1 MRICI
6 LFLSSILYCLNVFS
20 ASKSVVQK
28 TVRMGDVVYID
39 QHGSLIQV
47 DMKRVTVKP
56 KTGALDKNIE
66 PLLSNKLGYFTLQV
80 PDGVLVE
87 DYVNELT
94 RTGDYETVEY
104 IGMGTFD
111 FAPND
116 ALAGNQWHLNKINMN
131 DAWAI
136 TTGDSNVKVA
146 IIDTGVD
153 FSHPDLGY
161 GYDSYSNVDV
171 GLGWDYTNSV
181 AYSSPVH
188 PHGTFV
194 AGFVGAKTNNSIGIA
209 GISGGNY
216 SKGVSIISYCVA
228 NSSPFSTVYIPSAIV
243 AAVDAGAKVINKT

>member
-6 LFLSSILYCLNVFS
+6 LFLSSFLCCLNAFS
-20 ASKSVVQK
+20 ASKLVDQK

-80 PDGVLVE
+80 PDGVFVE

-104 IGMGTFD
+104 IGMCTCD
-111 FAPND
+111 FVPND

-153 FSHPDLGY
+153 YSHPDLGY

-171 GLGWDYTNSV
+171 SLGWD
-181 AYSSPVH
+181 
-188 PHGTFV
+188 G
-194 AGFVGAKTNNSIGIA
+194 
-209 GISGGNY
+209 
-216 SKGVSIISYCVA
+216 
-228 NSSPFSTVYIPSAIV
+228 
-243 AAVDAGAKVINKT
+243 

>member
-104 IGMGTFD
+104 IGMGTINYFD
-111 FAPND
+111 IESF
-116 ALAGNQWHLNKINMN
+116 
-131 DAWAI
+131 
-136 TTGDSNVKVA
+136 
-146 IIDTGVD
+146 
-153 FSHPDLGY
+153 
-161 GYDSYSNVDV
+161 
-171 GLGWDYTNSV
+171 
-181 AYSSPVH
+181 
-188 PHGTFV
+188 
-194 AGFVGAKTNNSIGIA
+194 
-209 GISGGNY
+209 ISGKNSPYINPRTGSTAHKKQFPISNPRHSFWDFY
-216 SKGVSIISYCVA
+216 FPLTLKQDNVIITDNQISDEKKKLCI
-228 NSSPFSTVYIPSAIV
+228 FS
-243 AAVDAGAKVINKT
+243 